1 MDGSSCRG
9 SNTILISSLI
19 NGRPRDNQIFN
30 QANIL
35 GVPVSWHDRE
45 DPGTRIISV
54 DNDRV

>member
-1 MDGSSCRG
+1 MDGSSSKG
-9 SNTILISSLI
+9 SETLLISLLT

-30 QANIL
+30 QTNISGL
-35 GVPVSWHDRE
+35 HVSWHDQE